1 MVYGATMPWIL
12 RACVLVSNRA
22 TSSEQSV
29 LKESRLQIS
38 NSIIGGAAVY
48 TAILLFPTIVWGQR
62 RRQDTEW
69 LLLQTVL
76 MLVGLWVFVQYT
88 HAERTVALQMIL
100 AQLFRTL
107 STAARNRQYSL
118 EYAPGVYWLSGMAAL
133 SLPIATA
140 MVLPSSE
147 AVDLWLLGALFAGEA
162 MGAVVMLVAT
172 AIAVFGDAY
181 ERMWGAFEDGY
192 F

>member
-1 MVYGATMPWIL
+1 MLA
-12 RACVLVSNRA
+12 SNRA

-29 LKESRLQIS
+29 LGESRLQIS
-38 NSIIGGAAVY
+38 NSMIGGAAVY

-62 RRQDTEW
+62 RRRDTEW

-76 MLVGLWVFVQYT
+76 MLVGLWVFVQWT
-88 HAERTVALQMIL
+88 HAERTVAIQMIF

-107 STAARNRQYSL
+107 STAAGERRYSL
-118 EYAPGVYWLSGMAAL
+118 EYAPGVHWLSGIAAL
-133 SLPIATA
+133 SLPIAIS

-172 AIAVFGDAY
+172 AIAVCGDTY
-181 ERMWGAFEDGY
+181 ERMWGALEDGY

>member
-1 MVYGATMPWIL
+1 ML
-12 RACVLVSNRA
+12 RVCVLVSNRV

-29 LKESRLQIS
+29 LLRESRLQIS
-38 NSIIGGAAVY
+38 NSMIGGAAVY

-62 RRQDTEW
+62 RRRDTEW

-76 MLVGLWVFVQYT
+76 MLVGLWVFVQWT
-88 HAERTVALQMIL
+88 HAERTVALQMIV

-107 STAARNRQYSL
+107 STAAKERRYSL
-118 EYAPGVYWLSGMAAL
+118 EYAPGVHWLSGIAAL
-133 SLPIATA
+133 SLPIAIA

-147 AVDLWLLGALFAGEA
+147 EVDVWLLGALFAGEA

-181 ERMWGAFEDGY
+181 ERMWGALEDGY